1 MSCRWSVRHAPTP
14 QMAAGDTTVDTGG
27 EFAGRSGCGL
37 ECGEARDARS
47 RDGNA
52 REPLRD
58 ADQVDGRRRD
68 NVLEVRFGQAD
79 VARAAQAAAMDG
91 LGVGALDPGAGGVA
105 GPERLG
111 LLVLARAL

>member
-1 MSCRWSVRHAPTP
+1 
-14 QMAAGDTTVDTGG
+14 MAAGDTTVDTGG

-47 RDGNA
+47 SDGNA

-58 ADQVDGRRRD
+58 ADQVDGYRRD

-91 LGVGALDPGAGGVA
+91 LGVGALDPGAGGIA

-111 LLVLARAL
+111 LLVLARPAAPRSARALAAR